1 MIIKQG
7 LRSTKKNDI
16 KVFAELEKVSNF
28 TWAYIAGWIDGD
40 GFIST
45 LERKKGGTDRK
56 IGIKLIDREIV
67 EWFADL
73 FYTSL
78 RKVAKDKREHGY
90 NCKTM
95 YVTTVSG
102 LRAHYI
108 CEKIHPYLIE
118 KTNQA
123 NKFLT
128 SFGAYTIPTYMKHTD
143 KEFMAWF
150 TGYSEAE
157 GTFMFNTC
165 EQDRVNAKGEKY
177 KYKSPPK
184 VDFRVVNT
192 NESIMQYIQHRLT
205 VMGFK
210 TSKLSRIKRSF
221 GFVGKKNARDR
232 RLVKRKDLF
241 NLRLSGTRAQ
251 VLYQDMLPF
260 MRVERKIAKVKLSLA
275 HIYRKRKSS
284 IPLTV
289 KQQKKYTNFLQKST

>member
-45 LERKKGGTDRK
+45 LEDKKGHADRR

-78 RKVAKDKREHGY
+78 RKVPKDKREDGY
-90 NCKTM
+90 NRKTM

-143 KEFMAWF
+143 EEFMAWF

-157 GTFMFNTC
+157 GAFMFKTC
-165 EQDRVNAKGEKY
+165 ERNRVNAKGEKY
-177 KYKSPPK
+177 KYKGPAE
-184 VDFRVVNT
+184 VNFEIVNT

-210 TSKLSRIKRSF
+210 MGKLNRRKKSF
-221 GFVGKKNARDR
+221 GFIGKKNTRDR
-232 RLVKRKDLF
+232 RLIKRKNLF
-241 NLRLSGTRAQ
+241 RLFLSGTSAQ
-251 VLYQDMLPF
+251 ILYQDMLPL
-260 MRVERKIAKVKLSLA
+260 MQVERKIAKVKLSLA
-275 HIYRKRKSS
+275 HVFREKRSS

-289 KQQKKYTNFLQKST
+289 KQQKKYTDFLQKNT